1 MHSESHSRYC
11 RSMASP
17 GVHVGLLLKEWRLR
31 RRLSQLELA
40 CEADISTRHLSF
52 IETGRAQP
60 SREMILHLSERLGV
74 PLRERNEL
82 LLAAGFAPVYSTKP
96 LADSALTAV
105 RKAVN
110 LVLTGHEPFP
120 ALAVDRHWN
129 LIAANRAVSAL
140 LAGVAPDLVTPPVNV
155 LRLSLHPDGLA
166 PRIMNLPEWRGHVLE
181 RLRYQIEATADP
193 ALSELLKELRE
204 YPVSPKGSNGP
215 TEEHSDLVVP
225 LQLAT
230 EIGTLKLF
238 STTTVFGTPLDVTI
252 SEIAIESFFPSDE
265 ETADI
270 LQRLSRA
277 TGSKSTAG

>member
-1 MHSESHSRYC
+1 M
-11 RSMASP
+11 
-17 GVHVGLLLKEWRLR
+17 GLLLKEWRLR